1 MREEQTSHV
10 IEKPDRTEVITGGVR
25 TLFQGQNRSAAGQIA
40 MLHQIIRQLQLEQSR
55 QINHFLEWLDGQGIG
70 LRMNGWPVILMSLE
84 TREKLVSQFVQG
96 ES

>member
-55 QINHFLEWLDGQGIG
+55 QINDFLGMA
-70 LRMNGWPVILMSLE
+70 RWPGHRPPDERLAGDPDVA
-84 TREKLVSQFVQG
+84 
-96 ES
+96 